1 MEEKN
6 VPQTSNTTAAPTGRP
21 RATARRKATL
31 WKNRTAD
38 GKTITGSD
46 APPHPVRDIIT
57 QADLRSV
64 RDTVNASH
72 QMAASIARRIDLGAD
87 IERGPLV
94 VVGCDYEG
102 GAEPGNKVTGH
113 NGGFWVNGL
122 NVDTRERVTKRKA
135 EAVAA

>member
-1 MEEKN
+1 
-6 VPQTSNTTAAPTGRP
+6 VPASINTTTAAPAGRP
-21 RATARRKATL
+21 RTAARRKATL
-31 WKNRTAD
+31 WKNKTAD

-46 APPHPVRDIIT
+46 APEHPVWDIIT

-64 RDTVNASH
+64 RDTINASH
-72 QMAASIARRIDLGAD
+72 QMAASIARRIDLGAH

-94 VVGCDYEG
+94 VVDCNYEG
-102 GAEPGNKVTGH
+102 GGEPGNQVTGY